1 MKIVF
6 FGTPDFAIP
15 SLDKIYNS
23 HHKIL
28 SVVTNIPKIS
38 GRGNKLNYSPIE
50 VDAKQKKI
58 PIINVDDLN
67 NEHFFKS
74 LTSLNA
80 DIFII
85 VAFRILPKK
94 IFSIPK
100 FGTVN
105 LHASLLPKY
114 RGSAPIHHAILND
127 EKITGVT
134 TFKIDTKVDTGGIYL
149 QKKYKIDNYA
159 TTGMVWEDLAKIG
172 ANLLLKTINGI
183 EDNSLHP
190 KLQNDIEATS
200 APKIK
205 NKDFVIN
212 WNHTSRQIYNRI
224 RAFSPYPGAYTSIL
238 DKRLKIF
245 TCNETETKT
254 LDCGQFLCKD
264 EKLLV
269 GTSTNDLEILKVQ
282 LEGKKKMSAA
292 EFYRGIKNKLT
303 GKELSFV

>member
-1 MKIVF
+1 MNIVF

-23 HHKIL
+23 HHKVL
-28 SVVTNIPKIS
+28 SVVTNIPKKS

-50 VDAKQKKI
+50 LDARQKGL
-58 PIINVDDLN
+58 PIINVEHLN
-67 NEHFFKS
+67 DENFYNS
-74 LTSLNA
+74 LKSLNA

-127 EKITGVT
+127 ERYTGVT
-134 TFKIDTKVDTGGIYL
+134 TFKIDSKVDTGGIYL
-149 QKKYKIDNYA
+149 QKQYKIDNDA
-159 TTGMVWEDLAKIG
+159 TTGMVWEDLANIG
-172 ANLLLKTINGI
+172 ADLLVDTINGI
-183 EDNSLHP
+183 EDNTLQP
-190 KLQNDIEATS
+190 KMQNDIEATS

-205 NKDFVIN
+205 NDDFALN
-212 WNHTSRQIYNRI
+212 WGHSSRQIYNRI

-238 DKRLKIF
+238 NKRLKIF
-245 TCNETETKT
+245 VCKETKNKS
-254 LDCGQFLCKD
+254 LHSGQFSFD
-264 EKLLV
+264 NEKLLV
-269 GTSTNDLEILKVQ
+269 GTGTNDLEIIYVQ
-282 LEGKKKMSAA
+282 LEGKKKMSATD
-292 EFYRGIKNKLT
+292 FYRGIKNKLT